1 MTKTSMDLSELLAKH
16 APFPDCMLGMTKF
29 RRDLF
34 AGQPICASQHNP
46 APIRKRPL
54 RLVPA
59 QLRFQK
65 TPLLIAQFN
74 RN

>member
-1 MTKTSMDLSELLAKH
+1 
-16 APFPDCMLGMTKF
+16 MLGMTKF

-65 TPLLIAQFN
+65 TPLLIAEVY